1 MPLLCASGLNHM
13 ALPHQVRQTLGALL
27 TEQGL
32 YDRALKVYDED
43 LQLFPDN
50 PWALAGMRNCLRSRV
65 GAGAVGRGATS
76 DPRLT
81 AVEEKLR
88 KALKTADVP
97 IEVSCAC
104 ARAGA

>member
-1 MPLLCASGLNHM
+1 M

-32 YDRALKVYDED
+32 YDRALKVYEED
-43 LQLFPDN
+43 LQLFPDT
-50 PWALAGMRNCLRSRV
+50 PWALSGMRTCLRSRV

-104 ARAGA
+104 ARA